1 MKDKGFT
8 LNMLYFRMLVDAMV
22 LLRIIIMVL

>member
-1 MKDKGFT
+1 MKEKGFT

-22 LLRIIIMVL
+22 LLRIIMVL